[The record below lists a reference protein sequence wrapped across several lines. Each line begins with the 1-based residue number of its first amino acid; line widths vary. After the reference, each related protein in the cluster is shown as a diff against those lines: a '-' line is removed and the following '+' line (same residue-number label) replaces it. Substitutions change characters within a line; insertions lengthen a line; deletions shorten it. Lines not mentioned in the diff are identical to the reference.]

1 MPYYSWKGV
10 DLHARWRKGNIF
22 ARSENEL
29 DALLFKKD
37 IALLYFRK
45 KRFMR
50 SGLNPQEVV
59 NYFIQLHTLAK
70 AGVMIP
76 EALNTIATYTNHPYF
91 SSVCYDVADQVTQ
104 GIALAPAL
112 AKYPHVFNPVTVQ
125 VVGIGQESGS
135 LPQSLEV
142 LVHYLE
148 SVLNFKKKLRSA
160 FLLPAVTFIFF
171 LLIIAIIL
179 VVIVPQFASLC
190 ATMQKQV
197 PESTQMLLNISE
209 FLRSKNALMV
219 GACVTMLCLAM
230 GRYKRSTKGKK
241 KVSHY
246 LLKIPVLRKLIVYQV
261 VAVFFRSTAQLLQ
274 GGMPLAKA
282 LAIAAESIE
291 YLTIKERFAYVAS
304 AVDAGMPLSASLNEC
319 SDYLDHSA
327 IALINVGQET
337 GKLGQ
342 MLARIADVYQE
353 NLLSQMQRITT
364 LAQPFLLIIL
374 GLLIGMLILG
384 LYAPIM
390 SLSSII

>member
-10 DLHARWRKGNIF
+10 DLQARWAKGSIF
-22 ARSENEL
+22 ARSEGEL
-29 DALLFKKD
+29 DALLLKKD
-37 IALLYFRK
+37 IALLYFKK
-45 KRFMR
+45 KRLMR
-50 SGLNPQEVV
+50 SGVSSEEVV

-76 EALNTIATYTNHPYF
+76 EALNTIATYAGNPYF

-104 GIALAPAL
+104 GFPLATALG
-112 AKYPHVFNPVTVQ
+112 KYPRIFNPVAVQ

-148 SVLNFKKKLRSA
+148 SVLNFKKKLRAA

-171 LLIIAIIL
+171 LLIISIIL
-179 VVIVPQFASLC
+179 VVIVPQFVCLC
-190 ATMQKQV
+190 TTMQKQV
-197 PESTQMLLNISE
+197 PQSTQMLLNISE
-209 FLRSKNALMV
+209 FLRSKNALVLGSFM
-219 GACVTMLCLAM
+219 AMLCLVIL
-230 GRYKRSTKGKK
+230 RYKKSAKGKK
-241 KVSHY
+241 RIGGY
-246 LLKIPVLRKLIVYQV
+246 LLKIPVLKKLIVYQV

-291 YLTIKERFAYVAS
+291 YTAIKERFAYVAS
-304 AVDAGMPLSASLNEC
+304 AVDAGMPLSASLHEC
-319 SDYLDHSA
+319 TEYLDQSTV
-327 IALINVGQET
+327 ALINVGQET

-342 MLARIADVYQE
+342 MLARIADAYQE
-353 NLLSQMQRITT
+353 RLLTQMQRITT